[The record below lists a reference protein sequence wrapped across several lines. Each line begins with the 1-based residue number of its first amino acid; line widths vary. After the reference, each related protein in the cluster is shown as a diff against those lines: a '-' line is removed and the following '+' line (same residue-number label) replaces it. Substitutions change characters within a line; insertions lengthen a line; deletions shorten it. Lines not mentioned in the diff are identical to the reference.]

1 MTVSAPPAPR
11 KPPRLVLRFAI
22 YSAIALAL
30 AWVAI
35 FWVVRSEAEERGR
48 QEVTAHATE
57 VAARIAP
64 SLTEADFAGPVPPE
78 RRAELDAAFER
89 ELVGNLLRMK
99 LWSPEGAVTYS
110 TDHGLIGERADD
122 PAELEPALSGQ
133 AVQRVTTLN
142 EESGGSDGTKAFESY
157 VPVLAGT
164 SDETAGVLEVYEAY
178 APVAYQET
186 AQRVIEHC
194 GLRRII
200 QNVSEPEISP
210 SSRLSVNVRRD
221 PGRYSRGR
229 RHSE

>member
-1 MTVSAPPAPR
+1 MQICPRERHSSKGLAAPITSNVTVSAPPAPR

-110 TDHGLIGERADD
+110 TGPNRRVGGGFGGCRTSTAMCVVRLIR
-122 PAELEPALSGQ
+122 PQ
-133 AVQRVTTLN
+133 
-142 EESGGSDGTKAFESY
+142 
-157 VPVLAGT
+157 
-164 SDETAGVLEVYEAY
+164 
-178 APVAYQET
+178 
-186 AQRVIEHC
+186 
-194 GLRRII
+194 
-200 QNVSEPEISP
+200 
-210 SSRLSVNVRRD
+210 
-221 PGRYSRGR
+221 
-229 RHSE
+229 